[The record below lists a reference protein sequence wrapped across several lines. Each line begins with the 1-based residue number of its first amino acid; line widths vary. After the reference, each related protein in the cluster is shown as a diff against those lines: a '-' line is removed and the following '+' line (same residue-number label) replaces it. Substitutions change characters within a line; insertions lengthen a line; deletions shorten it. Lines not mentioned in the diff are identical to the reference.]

1 MKRILTG
8 LKPSGELTLGSLIGC
23 INQMVKLQDEYDSFM
38 FVPDMHAI
46 TVKQDPKMLRERIRK
61 NVALY
66 LACGVDPD
74 KNTIYLQSENL
85 YHANLS
91 WVLECTTYMGEASR
105 MTQYKDKSS
114 KGENVTVGLFTYPI
128 LMAADILLYDADYV
142 PVGIDQKQHVELA
155 RDIALR
161 FNKTYGDTFK
171 MPEPM
176 MSEVGVKI
184 MDLQEPTKKMSKSDE
199 TYKGVILLLDDEKTI
214 RKKIMSAVTDSDN
227 KIYYDKDNKPGV
239 SNLLTI
245 YSYLKNISI
254 EENKDIKY
262 LNDYDIIKIVYVTP
276 YDYYRS
282 DLIESTL
289 ENVNDRDKENI
300 INLLNIFDPDVVDF
314 KLVKKFNTGRS
325 YIYID
330 HNVYGTTPLFS
341 FGDSI
346 KKIFTLATAMIS
358 AKGGILLVDEIESA
372 IHKNHINKVFNS
384 IIKICKEYKVQLICT
399 THSLEAIDGI
409 ILSLGN
415 QIDLLSCFR
424 IEVYNNKTYYTKFSG
439 DRLKDIRN
447 LLGQDV
453 R

>member
-176 MSEVGVKI
+176 MSDVGVKI

-227 KIYYDKDNKPGV
+227 KIYYDKDNKHGV

-245 YSYLKNISI
+245 YSSLKNISI
-254 EENKDIKY
+254 EEAEDYFKDYNYGNFKKEVADLVVSVLSNIQTKY
-262 LNDYDIIKIVYVTP
+262 N
-276 YDYYRS
+276 
-282 DLIESTL
+282 E
-289 ENVNDRDKENI
+289 I
-300 INLLNIFDPDVVDF
+300 INGTMLDDILDKGREKTCEIAKEKTLDVFRKVG
-314 KLVKKFNTGRS
+314 LGR
-325 YIYID
+325 
-330 HNVYGTTPLFS
+330 N
-341 FGDSI
+341 
-346 KKIFTLATAMIS
+346 
-358 AKGGILLVDEIESA
+358 
-372 IHKNHINKVFNS
+372 
-384 IIKICKEYKVQLICT
+384 
-399 THSLEAIDGI
+399 
-409 ILSLGN
+409 
-415 QIDLLSCFR
+415 
-424 IEVYNNKTYYTKFSG
+424 
-439 DRLKDIRN
+439 
-447 LLGQDV
+447 
-453 R
+453 

>member
-199 TYKGVILLLDDEKTI
+199 NYKGVILLLDDEKTI

-245 YSYLKNISI
+245 YSSLKNISI
-254 EENKDIKY
+254 EEAEDYFKDYNYGNFKKEVADLVVSVLSNIQTKY
-262 LNDYDIIKIVYVTP
+262 N
-276 YDYYRS
+276 
-282 DLIESTL
+282 E
-289 ENVNDRDKENI
+289 I
-300 INLLNIFDPDVVDF
+300 INGTMLDDILDKGREKTREIAKEKTLDVFRKVG
-314 KLVKKFNTGRS
+314 LGR
-325 YIYID
+325 
-330 HNVYGTTPLFS
+330 N
-341 FGDSI
+341 
-346 KKIFTLATAMIS
+346 
-358 AKGGILLVDEIESA
+358 
-372 IHKNHINKVFNS
+372 
-384 IIKICKEYKVQLICT
+384 
-399 THSLEAIDGI
+399 
-409 ILSLGN
+409 
-415 QIDLLSCFR
+415 
-424 IEVYNNKTYYTKFSG
+424 
-439 DRLKDIRN
+439 
-447 LLGQDV
+447 
-453 R
+453 

>member
-85 YHANLS
+85 YNANLS

-245 YSYLKNISI
+245 YSSLKNISI
-254 EENKDIKY
+254 EEAEDYFKDYNYGNFKKEVADLVVSVLSNIQTKY
-262 LNDYDIIKIVYVTP
+262 N
-276 YDYYRS
+276 
-282 DLIESTL
+282 E
-289 ENVNDRDKENI
+289 I
-300 INLLNIFDPDVVDF
+300 INGTMLDDILDKGREKTCEIAKEKTLDVFRKVG
-314 KLVKKFNTGRS
+314 LGR
-325 YIYID
+325 
-330 HNVYGTTPLFS
+330 
-341 FGDSI
+341 
-346 KKIFTLATAMIS
+346 K
-358 AKGGILLVDEIESA
+358 
-372 IHKNHINKVFNS
+372 
-384 IIKICKEYKVQLICT
+384 
-399 THSLEAIDGI
+399 
-409 ILSLGN
+409 
-415 QIDLLSCFR
+415 
-424 IEVYNNKTYYTKFSG
+424 
-439 DRLKDIRN
+439 
-447 LLGQDV
+447 
-453 R
+453 

>member
-74 KNTIYLQSENL
+74 KNTIYLQSEYL

-128 LMAADILLYDADYV
+128 LMAADILLYDADYI

-245 YSYLKNISI
+245 YSSLKNISI
-254 EENKDIKY
+254 EEAEDYFKDYNYGNFKKEVADLVVSVLSNIQTKY
-262 LNDYDIIKIVYVTP
+262 N
-276 YDYYRS
+276 
-282 DLIESTL
+282 E
-289 ENVNDRDKENI
+289 I
-300 INLLNIFDPDVVDF
+300 INGTMLDDILDKGREKTCEIAKEKTLDVFRKVG
-314 KLVKKFNTGRS
+314 LGR
-325 YIYID
+325 
-330 HNVYGTTPLFS
+330 N
-341 FGDSI
+341 
-346 KKIFTLATAMIS
+346 
-358 AKGGILLVDEIESA
+358 
-372 IHKNHINKVFNS
+372 
-384 IIKICKEYKVQLICT
+384 
-399 THSLEAIDGI
+399 
-409 ILSLGN
+409 
-415 QIDLLSCFR
+415 
-424 IEVYNNKTYYTKFSG
+424 
-439 DRLKDIRN
+439 
-447 LLGQDV
+447 
-453 R
+453 

>member
-245 YSYLKNISI
+245 YSSLKNISI
-254 EENKDIKY
+254 EEAENYFKDYNYGNFKKEVADLVVSVLSNIQTKY
-262 LNDYDIIKIVYVTP
+262 N
-276 YDYYRS
+276 
-282 DLIESTL
+282 E
-289 ENVNDRDKENI
+289 I
-300 INLLNIFDPDVVDF
+300 INGTMLDDILDEGREKTCEIAKEKTLDVFRKVG
-314 KLVKKFNTGRS
+314 LGR
-325 YIYID
+325 
-330 HNVYGTTPLFS
+330 N
-341 FGDSI
+341 
-346 KKIFTLATAMIS
+346 
-358 AKGGILLVDEIESA
+358 
-372 IHKNHINKVFNS
+372 
-384 IIKICKEYKVQLICT
+384 
-399 THSLEAIDGI
+399 
-409 ILSLGN
+409 
-415 QIDLLSCFR
+415 
-424 IEVYNNKTYYTKFSG
+424 
-439 DRLKDIRN
+439 
-447 LLGQDV
+447 
-453 R
+453 

>member
-155 RDIALR
+155 RNIALR

-245 YSYLKNISI
+245 YSSLKNISI
-254 EENKDIKY
+254 EEAEDYFKDYNYGNFKKEVADLVVSVLSNIQTKY
-262 LNDYDIIKIVYVTP
+262 N
-276 YDYYRS
+276 
-282 DLIESTL
+282 E
-289 ENVNDRDKENI
+289 I
-300 INLLNIFDPDVVDF
+300 INGTMLDDILDKGREKTCEIAKEKTLDVFRKVG
-314 KLVKKFNTGRS
+314 LGR
-325 YIYID
+325 
-330 HNVYGTTPLFS
+330 N
-341 FGDSI
+341 
-346 KKIFTLATAMIS
+346 
-358 AKGGILLVDEIESA
+358 
-372 IHKNHINKVFNS
+372 
-384 IIKICKEYKVQLICT
+384 
-399 THSLEAIDGI
+399 
-409 ILSLGN
+409 
-415 QIDLLSCFR
+415 
-424 IEVYNNKTYYTKFSG
+424 
-439 DRLKDIRN
+439 
-447 LLGQDV
+447 
-453 R
+453 

>member
-1 MKRILTG
+1 MRKRCNMKRILTG

-23 INQMVKLQDEYDSFM
+23 INQMVKLQEEYDSFM

-176 MSEVGVKI
+176 MSDVGVKI

-245 YSYLKNISI
+245 YSSLKNISI
-254 EENKDIKY
+254 EEAEDYFKDYNYGNFKKEVADLVVSVLSNIQTKY
-262 LNDYDIIKIVYVTP
+262 N
-276 YDYYRS
+276 
-282 DLIESTL
+282 E
-289 ENVNDRDKENI
+289 I
-300 INLLNIFDPDVVDF
+300 INGTMLDDILDKGRKKTCEIAKEKTLDVFRKVG
-314 KLVKKFNTGRS
+314 LGR
-325 YIYID
+325 
-330 HNVYGTTPLFS
+330 N
-341 FGDSI
+341 
-346 KKIFTLATAMIS
+346 
-358 AKGGILLVDEIESA
+358 
-372 IHKNHINKVFNS
+372 
-384 IIKICKEYKVQLICT
+384 
-399 THSLEAIDGI
+399 
-409 ILSLGN
+409 
-415 QIDLLSCFR
+415 
-424 IEVYNNKTYYTKFSG
+424 
-439 DRLKDIRN
+439 
-447 LLGQDV
+447 
-453 R
+453 

>member
-1 MKRILTG
+1 MRKRCNMKRILTG

-128 LMAADILLYDADYV
+128 LMAADILLYDADYI

-245 YSYLKNISI
+245 YSSLKNISI
-254 EENKDIKY
+254 EEAEDYFKDYNYGNFKKEVADLVVSVLSNIQTKY
-262 LNDYDIIKIVYVTP
+262 N
-276 YDYYRS
+276 
-282 DLIESTL
+282 E
-289 ENVNDRDKENI
+289 I
-300 INLLNIFDPDVVDF
+300 INGTMLDDILDKGREKTCEIAKEKTLDVFRKVG
-314 KLVKKFNTGRS
+314 LGR
-325 YIYID
+325 
-330 HNVYGTTPLFS
+330 N
-341 FGDSI
+341 
-346 KKIFTLATAMIS
+346 
-358 AKGGILLVDEIESA
+358 
-372 IHKNHINKVFNS
+372 
-384 IIKICKEYKVQLICT
+384 
-399 THSLEAIDGI
+399 
-409 ILSLGN
+409 
-415 QIDLLSCFR
+415 
-424 IEVYNNKTYYTKFSG
+424 
-439 DRLKDIRN
+439 
-447 LLGQDV
+447 
-453 R
+453 

>member
-23 INQMVKLQDEYDSFM
+23 INQMVKLQEEYDSFM

-128 LMAADILLYDADYV
+128 LMAADILLYDTDYV

-245 YSYLKNISI
+245 YSSLKNISI
-254 EENKDIKY
+254 EEAEDYFKDYNYGNFKKEVADLVVSVLSNIQTKY
-262 LNDYDIIKIVYVTP
+262 N
-276 YDYYRS
+276 
-282 DLIESTL
+282 E
-289 ENVNDRDKENI
+289 I
-300 INLLNIFDPDVVDF
+300 INGTMLDDILDKGREKTCEIAKEKTLDVFRKVG
-314 KLVKKFNTGRS
+314 LGR
-325 YIYID
+325 
-330 HNVYGTTPLFS
+330 N
-341 FGDSI
+341 
-346 KKIFTLATAMIS
+346 
-358 AKGGILLVDEIESA
+358 
-372 IHKNHINKVFNS
+372 
-384 IIKICKEYKVQLICT
+384 
-399 THSLEAIDGI
+399 
-409 ILSLGN
+409 
-415 QIDLLSCFR
+415 
-424 IEVYNNKTYYTKFSG
+424 
-439 DRLKDIRN
+439 
-447 LLGQDV
+447 
-453 R
+453 

>member
-1 MKRILTG
+1 MRKRCNMKRILTG

-245 YSYLKNISI
+245 YSSLKNISI
-254 EENKDIKY
+254 EEAEDYNYGNFKKEVADLVVSVLSNIQTKY
-262 LNDYDIIKIVYVTP
+262 N
-276 YDYYRS
+276 
-282 DLIESTL
+282 E
-289 ENVNDRDKENI
+289 I
-300 INLLNIFDPDVVDF
+300 INGTMLDDILDKGREKTCEIAKEKTLDVFRKVG
-314 KLVKKFNTGRS
+314 LGR
-325 YIYID
+325 
-330 HNVYGTTPLFS
+330 N
-341 FGDSI
+341 
-346 KKIFTLATAMIS
+346 
-358 AKGGILLVDEIESA
+358 
-372 IHKNHINKVFNS
+372 
-384 IIKICKEYKVQLICT
+384 
-399 THSLEAIDGI
+399 
-409 ILSLGN
+409 
-415 QIDLLSCFR
+415 
-424 IEVYNNKTYYTKFSG
+424 
-439 DRLKDIRN
+439 
-447 LLGQDV
+447 
-453 R
+453 

>member
-23 INQMVKLQDEYDSFM
+23 INQMVKLQEEYDSFT

-245 YSYLKNISI
+245 YSSLKNISI
-254 EENKDIKY
+254 EEAEDYFKDYNYGNFKKEVADLVVSVLSNIQTKY
-262 LNDYDIIKIVYVTP
+262 N
-276 YDYYRS
+276 
-282 DLIESTL
+282 E
-289 ENVNDRDKENI
+289 I
-300 INLLNIFDPDVVDF
+300 INGTMLDDILDKGREKTCEIAKEKTLDVFRKVG
-314 KLVKKFNTGRS
+314 LGR
-325 YIYID
+325 
-330 HNVYGTTPLFS
+330 N
-341 FGDSI
+341 
-346 KKIFTLATAMIS
+346 
-358 AKGGILLVDEIESA
+358 
-372 IHKNHINKVFNS
+372 
-384 IIKICKEYKVQLICT
+384 
-399 THSLEAIDGI
+399 
-409 ILSLGN
+409 
-415 QIDLLSCFR
+415 
-424 IEVYNNKTYYTKFSG
+424 
-439 DRLKDIRN
+439 
-447 LLGQDV
+447 
-453 R
+453 